1 MSTRSLPAR
10 PHLDQLKLQAAELHR
25 AHRDGH
31 PSAAARI
38 AARHPRMKRLA
49 PDAILDAEFALADAQ
64 LVVAREYGFDNWA
77 QLKRRVEVSRSIDRV
92 VAHPGFGAA
101 LAALD
106 AGDLDGLRAL
116 LAADPSLA
124 HARANLDPPY
134 GYFTGATLLHHVAG
148 NPDRGRPLP
157 DNIVEI
163 ARLLLGAGADV
174 NAKTLGPS
182 PSISPATH
190 GSTTIGLVVTSRQAS
205 DAGVTGPLMDL
216 LLARGAELDLQA
228 EDALDASLT
237 HHAPRAAE
245 KMIELGAKPDLLA
258 AAALGRLDWLRARF
272 GPDGTPLAA
281 VRRQG
286 REMSA
291 RDAVGLALLYA
302 YVRRQREAVDFLLG
316 KDGNWNITGVSNGTA
331 LHRAA
336 FSGDLEMVQT
346 LVAKG
351 ADVSN
356 RDNPFWSTPLG
367 WAEHN
372 GQAHV
377 VEWLQRHAPID
388 LHDAVAFDLRDRV
401 TAHLRGDPASVNRR
415 IDHGDIP
422 QGTPLHA
429 AASWNRVEIGE
440 ILYANGGHRD
450 ALAGNGMTPL
460 DVADANGSA
469 AMVAFLEERGA
480 RRAADAPSRASLRAR
495 PRYRIDER
503 EQRLETRPSLD
514 EQDWDAILDVMA
526 ERKIPALDANGQMTD
541 AVMERVARLDHI
553 TRLELGG
560 SRRLTDAGAQHL
572 ARLPRLEQVN
582 LAFTPV
588 TDRGAAALG
597 GCTRLERVILGGTR
611 TGDAALEALSRKP
624 ALRTFACGLDITDA
638 GLALLRE
645 FPVFRSWQGGE
656 IHYRLMEF
664 EARPNYLLL
673 HREAPFAHDALRHL
687 RGLDGLF
694 GLNLDNP
701 CARNMDLAPL
711 MELPRL
717 GWLGHDA
724 TDESMARIAAL
735 PHLRMLMAQDT
746 VAGDAGFAALSRSAT
761 LEYIWGR
768 RCYNL
773 TGRGFAAL
781 SAMPSLRGLS
791 VSCRNVD
798 DAALSLLPRFPAL
811 KELMPM
817 DVQDAGFR
825 HVGRC
830 ESLEALWCMYC
841 RDTTD
846 AATERISGLTKLAT
860 YYAGATKITDRSLEI
875 LGGMASLERLTF
887 WNCAGITNAGAE
899 SLSTLPRLSE
909 VAFDDCGRI
918 TPDVAAI
925 FPAHVRV
932 NVSSSS

>member
-1 MSTRSLPAR
+1 MSPRSLPAR
-10 PHLDQLKLQAAELHR
+10 PSLDQLKRQAAELHR

-38 AARHPRMKRLA
+38 AAHHPRMTRLA
-49 PDAILDAEFALADAQ
+49 PDAVLDADFRLADAQ

-77 QLKRRVEVSRSIDRV
+77 QLKRRVEVARSIERV
-92 VAHPGFGAA
+92 LPHPGFDAA

-106 AGDLDGLRAL
+106 AGDVDGLRGL

-163 ARLLLGAGADV
+163 ARVLLDTGADV

-190 GSTTIGLVVTSRQAS
+190 GSTTIGLVVTSRRAS
-205 DAGVTGPLMDL
+205 DQGLTGPLMDL
-216 LLARGAELDLQA
+216 LLAGGADLDLRS

-245 KMIELGAKPDLLA
+245 KMIALGATPDLLA
-258 AAALGRLDWLRARF
+258 AAALGRLDLLRASF
-272 GPDGTPLAA
+272 SPDGTLLAT

-286 REMSA
+286 RELTP
-291 RDAVGLALLYA
+291 RDAIGLALLYA
-302 YVRRQREAVDFLLG
+302 YVRNQREAVDFLIG
-316 KDGNWNITGVSNGTA
+316 TDGNWNITGVGNGTA

-336 FSGDLEMVQT
+336 FAGDLEMVQK
-346 LVAKG
+346 LVGRG
-351 ADVSN
+351 ADVNN
-356 RDNPFWSTPLG
+356 RDNPFRATPLG
-367 WAEHN
+367 WASYN
-372 GQAHV
+372 NRAHV

-401 TAHLRGDPASVNRR
+401 TSLLREDRASVNRR
-415 IDHGDIP
+415 VDHGDIP
-422 QGTPLHA
+422 QATPLHA
-429 AASWNRVEIGE
+429 AARWNRVEIAAM
-440 ILYANGGHRD
+440 LYANGGHRD

-469 AMVAFLEERGA
+469 AMVKFLEERGA
-480 RRAADAPSRASLRAR
+480 RRAADAPSRVSVRAQA
-495 PRYRIDER
+495 PFRIDER
-503 EQRLETRPSLD
+503 EQRLEVRPCLD
-514 EQDWDAILDVMA
+514 ERDWDAIIGVMA
-526 ERKIPALDANGQMTD
+526 ERRIPALDANGQMTD
-541 AVMERVARLDHI
+541 AVMERLARLDHV

-560 SRRLTDAGAQHL
+560 SRKLTDAGARHL
-572 ARLPRLEQVN
+572 ARLPRLEHAG
-582 LAFTPV
+582 LAFTGL

-597 GCTRLERVILGGTR
+597 ACERLERVMLGGTR
-611 TGDAALEALSRKP
+611 TGDGALEALSRKP
-624 ALRTFACGLDITDA
+624 ALRTLAAGLGITDA

-645 FPVFRSWQGGE
+645 FPVFKSWHGGE
-656 IHYRLMEF
+656 VRYALMEF
-664 EARPNYLLL
+664 EAKPNYLML
-673 HREAPFAHDALRHL
+673 HRETPFERDALRHL

-694 GLNLDNP
+694 ALNLDNP
-701 CARNMDLAPL
+701 CARHVDLGPL
-711 MELPRL
+711 LELPRL
-717 GWLGHDA
+717 AWLGHDA
-724 TDESMARIAAL
+724 TDESMAQIAAL

-746 VAGDAGFAALSRSAT
+746 VAGDAGFIALSRSTT

-781 SAMPSLRGLS
+781 SSMPSLRGLS

-846 AATERISGLTKLAT
+846 TATEHISGLTKLAT
-860 YYAGATKITDRSLEI
+860 YYAGATKITDRSLDM
-875 LGGMASLERLTF
+875 LGAMTSLERLTF
-887 WNCAGITNAGAE
+887 WNCPGITNAGAE
-899 SLSTLPRLSE
+899 SLSKLPELLE
-909 VAFDDCGRI
+909 ITFDDCARI
-918 TPDVAAI
+918 TPDVAAM
-925 FPAHVRV
+925 FSGRVRV
-932 NVSSSS
+932 KVASPS